1 MPCAVFLKSIEFH
14 HTVFVFKEKLRTKCE
29 EQRQRRLSYM
39 AEANERHCAA
49 APLYGK
55 DLHNALSICNSK
67 MSCPA
72 FITEEYLS
80 CTDCDLLRSLVKA
93 PKTRLYER
101 RELTKRYEI
110 IADDL
115 SHFSPVLYSI

>member
-1 MPCAVFLKSIEFH
+1 
-14 HTVFVFKEKLRTKCE
+14 
-29 EQRQRRLSYM
+29 M

-55 DLHNALSICNSK
+55 DLRDALSICNSK
-67 MSCPA
+67 IPCPA

-80 CTDCDLLRSLVKA
+80 CTDCDLIRSLVKT

-101 RELTKRYEI
+101 RELTKRCKI
-110 IADDL
+110 IAND
-115 SHFSPVLYSI
+115 